1 MVYVSEVH
9 SVLRNLYLGA
19 LHQYSWVL
27 MLLPAASW
35 KSPGNYAGY
44 HDFEVLNNDERSS
57 SVTADNV
64 EFRDISK
71 VNIVSSDEN
80 KCTVLFDSKHSIED
94 KILNEQFNY

>member
-1 MVYVSEVH
+1 
-9 SVLRNLYLGA
+9 
-19 LHQYSWVL
+19 
-27 MLLPAASW
+27 ML
-35 KSPGNYAGY
+35 N
-44 HDFEVLNNDERSS
+44 HDERSS

-71 VNIVSSDEN
+71 VNIVSSDDN